1 MLAVGIATR
10 ATALHC
16 AALHSIASFEQSRAE
31 QSSAAMTTDSGSSS
45 SGSVVRSI
53 PVAILGCTGVV
64 GQKFIAL
71 LQGHPY
77 FRIVSLCASERS
89 AGRQYGSAVSWK
101 LPTAIPDAAAAITV
115 TTCDV
120 SSVQHTGAEVVF
132 SALDASVAGQWTAAQ

>member
-1 MLAVGIATR
+1 
-10 ATALHC
+10 
-16 AALHSIASFEQSRAE
+16 
-31 QSSAAMTTDSGSSS
+31 MTTDSGT
-45 SGSVVRSI
+45 SVSRSI

-89 AGRQYGSAVSWK
+89 AGQQYGSVVSWK
-101 LPTAIPDAAAAITV
+101 LPAAIPGVAASLTV

-120 SSVQHTGAEVVF
+120 ASVRRTEAEVVF
-132 SALDASVAGQWTAAQ
+132 SALDASVAGRQATAADKQPVNHTASQPPCQLTSPLVYVCI